1 MATIYN
7 IEIKTVSP
15 FCAFDEDYMKKM
27 LKKFFK
33 EYQDSETGLRFENTE
48 IKVERK

>member
-15 FCAFDEDYMKKM
+15 FCAYDEAYITEMFKRFLKDYKDPDNN
-27 LKKFFK
+27 LGFEATVITVEKF
-33 EYQDSETGLRFENTE
+33 
-48 IKVERK
+48 